1 MTAAP
6 AGVQRIDVRAL
17 PTQRWKNGAG
27 TTREVARGPAD
38 ASFDDFDWRISLAEI
53 ERDAPFSAFPGI
65 DRCIVLLQG
74 AGMELLGETGNPVQT
89 LNRMVPWTFDGER
102 TLSAHLT
109 GGPCSDFNV
118 MTRRGRWRADVRVL
132 HGAAAVAS
140 GHVTLLLAVEGAWQV
155 GPEGIE
161 PMQALLWHG
170 LEAPITVGPR
180 APRATSALI
189 HVRLCHDPFR

>member
-1 MTAAP
+1 MSAAP

-65 DRCIVLLQG
+65 ERCIVLLQG
-74 AGMELLGETGNPVQT
+74 TGMEMLGEAGSLVQT

-102 TLSAHLT
+102 ALSARQR
-109 GGPCSDFNV
+109 P
-118 MTRRGRWRADVRVL
+118 RW
-132 HGAAAVAS
+132 
-140 GHVTLLLAVEGAWQV
+140 
-155 GPEGIE
+155 
-161 PMQALLWHG
+161 
-170 LEAPITVGPR
+170 
-180 APRATSALI
+180 PRATSRCCSRSKASG
-189 HVRLCHDPFR
+189 RSARR

>member
-1 MTAAP
+1 MSAAL
-6 AGVQRIDVRAL
+6 AEVQRIDVHAL

-38 ASFDDFDWRISLAEI
+38 ADFDDFDWRISLAEI

-74 AGMELLGETGNPVQT
+74 AGMDLLGESGGTVQT
-89 LNRMVPWTFDGER
+89 LKGMVPWTFDGER
-102 TLSAHLT
+102 ALAARLT

-140 GHVTLLLAVEGAWQV
+140 GHVTLLLAVEGTWQV
-155 GPEGIE
+155 GKEAIE

-170 LEAPITVGPR
+170 LEAPITV
-180 APRATSALI
+180 APRSTGTASALI

>member
-1 MTAAP
+1 MSAAL
-6 AGVQRIDVRAL
+6 AGVERIDVRAL

-38 ASFDDFDWRISLAEI
+38 AGLDDFDWRISLAEI
-53 ERDAPFSAFPGI
+53 ERDAPFSSFPGI
-65 DRCIVLLQG
+65 ERCIVLLQG
-74 AGMELLGETGNPVQT
+74 AGMDLLGESGGAVQT

-102 TLSAHLT
+102 ALSARLT

-118 MTRRGRWRADVRVL
+118 MTRRGRWRADLRVL

-155 GPEGIE
+155 GKEPIE

-170 LEAPITVGPR
+170 LEAPIAVGPR
-180 APRATSALI
+180 SQGTASALI

>member
-1 MTAAP
+1 
-6 AGVQRIDVRAL
+6 
-17 PTQRWKNGAG
+17 
-27 TTREVARGPAD
+27 
-38 ASFDDFDWRISLAEI
+38 
-53 ERDAPFSAFPGI
+53 
-65 DRCIVLLQG
+65 
-74 AGMELLGETGNPVQT
+74 
-89 LNRMVPWTFDGER
+89 VPWTFDGER
-102 TLSAHLT
+102 ALSAHLT

-118 MTRRGRWRADVRVL
+118 MARRGRWRADVRVL

-155 GPEGIE
+155 GQETIE

-180 APRATSALI
+180 SPGASQALI

>member
-1 MTAAP
+1 MSATP
-6 AGVQRIDVRAL
+6 AGAHRIDVNAL

-27 TTREVARGPAD
+27 TTRELARGPVGAGL
-38 ASFDDFDWRISLAEI
+38 DDFDWRISLAEI

-65 DRCIVLLQG
+65 ERCIVLLQG
-74 AGMELLGETGNPVQT
+74 TGMELLGEPGKGVQS
-89 LNRMVPWTFDGER
+89 LRRLVPWTFDGER
-102 TLSAHLT
+102 ALSAHLS

-155 GPEGIE
+155 GQETIE

-180 APRATSALI
+180 VPGAASALI

>member
-1 MTAAP
+1 MTAAL
-6 AGVQRIDVRAL
+6 AAVQRIDVGAL

-27 TTREVARGPAD
+27 TTREVARGPEG
-38 ASFDDFDWRISLAEI
+38 ASLDDFDWRISLAEI
-53 ERDAPFSAFPGI
+53 ERDGPFSVFPGI
-65 DRCIVLLQG
+65 ERCIVLLQG
-74 AGMELLGETGNPVQT
+74 TGMDLLGEAGKVEQA
-89 LNRMVPWTFDGER
+89 LHRLVPWTFDGER
-102 TLSAHLT
+102 VLSARLR

-118 MTRRGRWRADVRVL
+118 MTRRGRWRPDVRML

-155 GPEGIE
+155 GKETIE

-170 LEAPITVGPR
+170 LEAPITVGPKTPGS
-180 APRATSALI
+180 APALI

>member
-1 MTAAP
+1 MSATP
-6 AGVQRIDVRAL
+6 AGAHRIDVRAL
-17 PTQRWKNGAG
+17 PTQRWKNDAG
-27 TTREVARGPAD
+27 TTRELARGPVG
-38 ASFDDFDWRISLAEI
+38 ASLDDFDWRISLAEI

-74 AGMELLGETGNPVQT
+74 AGMELLGETGNAVQV

-102 TLSAHLT
+102 VLSAHLT

-140 GHVTLLLAVEGAWQV
+140 GHVTLLFAVEGAWQV
-155 GPEGIE
+155 GQEGIE

-180 APRATSALI
+180 TPGAAPKLI

>member
-6 AGVQRIDVRAL
+6 AGVQRIDVPEL

-27 TTREVARGPAD
+27 TTRDIARGPAG
-38 ASFDDFDWRISLAEI
+38 ASLDDFDWRISLAEI

-74 AGMELLGETGNPVQT
+74 AGMELFSETGNAVQT
-89 LNRMVPWTFDGER
+89 LNRLVPWTFDGER
-102 TLSAHLT
+102 TLAAHLT
-109 GGPCSDFNV
+109 DGPCSDFNV

-140 GHVTLLLAVEGAWQV
+140 GHVTLLLAVDGAWKV
-155 GPEGIE
+155 GQEGIE

-170 LEAPITVGPR
+170 LEAPVTVGPR
-180 APRATSALI
+180 TPGAASKLI